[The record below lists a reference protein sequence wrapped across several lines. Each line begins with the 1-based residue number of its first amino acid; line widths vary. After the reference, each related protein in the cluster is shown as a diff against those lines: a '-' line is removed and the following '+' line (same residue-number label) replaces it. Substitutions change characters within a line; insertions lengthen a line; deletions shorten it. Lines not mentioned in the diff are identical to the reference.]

1 MYTIQ
6 SVSIEVASR
15 PSANRKTITTYSSPV
30 RKTNALFISA
40 HAMALIKYDVA
51 RHARKRLVPGYAPER
66 SREN

>member
-1 MYTIQ
+1 M
-6 SVSIEVASR
+6 EVASR

-51 RHARKRLVPGYAPER
+51 RHARKRLVPGYAPEQ